1 VTDNKPHGGQTDPQ
15 VFLKLADQPRYGLLS
30 FSVEIT
36 NQRKVHR
43 ICKHHN
49 RPILV
54 EPEFVLPTT
63 TPTFIRTS
71 GNDLVNVVE
80 ESPVARAVTVHI
92 TETEFA
98 FIPEIRVFH
107 PGVHYYFI
115 VHNNGKQTH
124 AFTFV
129 PTNPDGT
136 PLSDIYYQYNH
147 TLINLD
153 TIPPGTT
160 QTINYTFKT
169 SDIGHF
175 ELACRMRG
183 HYLAGMHLPVVVE

>member
-1 VTDNKPHGGQTDPQ
+1 MQAPQ
-15 VFLKLADQPRYGLLS
+15 PSHSGRARIRLTFLLLS
-30 FSVEIT
+30 
-36 NQRKVHR
+36 KLL
-43 ICKHHN
+43 
-49 RPILV
+49 ILGLALFIV
-54 EPEFVLPTT
+54 ACAGTTTASNSTPTT

-80 ESPVARAVTVHI
+80 ESPVAGAVTVHI

-153 TIPPGTT
+153 TI
-160 QTINYTFKT
+160 
-169 SDIGHF
+169 
-175 ELACRMRG
+175 
-183 HYLAGMHLPVVVE
+183 